1 MKKKIVVAMPI
12 ETDLLKTVQ
21 DWASQ
26 EDFSNA
32 ELVFTHFIRQ
42 EYSGYEMTVVTYPDE
57 KIFNEMK
64 PVLTNHFQAICS
76 KMLKVGTP
84 FQVEVILS
92 PSPAD
97 SMIKNLVSHRAD
109 LVVVATRGKSGLAGF
124 FGSSFADHMSKFSP
138 CNLLV
143 LRPQSQM

>member
-21 DWASQ
+21 DWASH
-26 EDFSNA
+26 EDFSQS
-32 ELVFTHFIRQ
+32 ELIFTHFVRQ

-64 PVLTNHFQAICS
+64 PVLINHFQAICT
-76 KMLKVGTP
+76 KMLKPGTA
-84 FQVEVILS
+84 FKVEVILS

-97 SMIKNLVSHRAD
+97 SMIKNLVSHNAHM
-109 LVVVATRGKSGLAGF
+109 VVVATRGKTGIAGF

-143 LRPQSQM
+143 LRPQG